1 MKKKLAMIF
10 SSVALIA
17 VMIAVLCGCST
28 YGGIKKAFEN
38 EGYTESESVTTA
50 QKEAVTAIF
59 GEDCED
65 YCEIHVFTK
74 IGSVA
79 TVVEFKSTQEMQ
91 EKLKELADD
100 PTIGGYIKQTIDNL
114 QECDI
119 VNGNC
124 ILVSGYL
131 TGCISIFK
139 NA

>member
-28 YGGIKKAFEN
+28 YGGIKTAFEN

-50 QKEAVTAIF
+50 QKEAVTEIF

-74 IGSVA
+74 GVSVA
-79 TVVEFKSTQEMQ
+79 TIVEFNSTQEMQ
-91 EKLKELADD
+91 DKLKELADD

-124 ILVSGYL
+124 VLVSGYL